1 LPPAEVVRCRDLVIP
16 PAWRDVWICD
26 DPVGHIQ
33 ATGVD
38 AAGRRQYLYHPRW
51 RDGRD
56 RLKFQHVLEVGARLP
71 LLRRRIGT
79 DLRRDD
85 MSREKV
91 LALAARLIDE
101 GLFRVGSDEYAS
113 GDDPTFGVATLL
125 AGHVSVTGRPPA
137 AASFRYLAKGRIERT
152 FTITSRPTAAVVAA
166 LKRIRHRDERLLAYR
181 TDDGAWRDVHAADIN
196 TYLRSSSGL
205 DMTAKDLR
213 TWHGTLHAAAAL
225 ARAERV
231 GSATAARR
239 TVAAVMREVAQELG
253 NTPAVA
259 RASYVDP
266 RVVDA
271 FLDGRTLDPSSCRG
285 GVGPATERAVLSL
298 LRDG

>member
-1 LPPAEVVRCRDLVIP
+1 
-16 PAWRDVWICD
+16 
-26 DPVGHIQ
+26 
-33 ATGVD
+33 VD

-71 LLRRRIGT
+71 RLRRRIGA
-79 DLRRDD
+79 DLRGGE
-85 MSREKV
+85 MSRDKV

-125 AGHVSVTGRPPA
+125 AGHVSVIGRPPT

-152 FTITSRPTAAVVAA
+152 FTITGRPTAAAVAA
-166 LKRIRHRDERLLAYR
+166 LKRHRHPDERLLAYR
-181 TDDGAWRDVHAADIN
+181 TDDGAWRDVHAVDIN
-196 TYLRSSSGL
+196 TYLRRSSGL

-225 ARAERV
+225 ARAERG

-239 TVAAVMREVAQELG
+239 AVAAVMREVAQELG

-271 FLDGRTLDPSSCRG
+271 FLQGRTLDPRSCRG
-285 GVGPATERAVLSL
+285 GCGPATEREMLRL
-298 LRDG
+298 LDDK